1 MRRPQV
7 FDLVDPV
14 LSVAAMLSVQNPFV
28 RLTDADPLLLEV
40 GVGALFITL
49 MLQMELK
56 SLLCRGRSWT
66 APPRVRL

>member
-40 GVGALFITL
+40 GVGALFSAHT
-49 MLQMELK
+49 LQMELK
-56 SLLCRGRSWT
+56 
-66 APPRVRL
+66 RVV